1 MKIPQLLRLLRRHLI
16 LLVVTLIAGGVA
28 GFGISALLPPTY
40 SARTELFVSVPTSGD
55 PYEMRMAS
63 DFIKERIQTY
73 VGMVGT
79 ESVLEPVV
87 SDLDL
92 DTTPGELASRVEA
105 ISDPETVLITIQAS
119 ADDADSAARLSTAVS
134 RSLTERISMLENP
147 GKTDSSAIDLIEANE
162 AVPPT
167 RPDGLPRWLFIPIGA
182 LLGLAAGIAVAV
194 VRGTYDNVVR
204 TKNDLAAVTSV
215 PLLAA
220 VPEDRDITYRS
231 NRDGPAIS
239 GVRGESILRLRTNLC
254 FAHVDEDST
263 VLLVS
268 SSRPG
273 EGKTTVGIDLAI
285 ASARAGHNVVLVDA
299 DLRRPTVAAR
309 LGLEGAVGLT
319 TALVS
324 GLGLDELLQTW
335 GDDDLH
341 VLAAG
346 QIPPNPTELLE
357 TRAMSELVS
366 ELAGRFDLVIIDSPP
381 LLPVADGLVLSKLAN
396 RTLLVAAAGGVK
408 SRTVAESVRA
418 LDELGSPI
426 GLVLNRAEMSS
437 AEVDR
442 HRTYGIHTVLA
453 DGPGDAR
460 GHGGHDSPGDV
471 VGPEDVRGHDGRD
484 HPEDAEG
491 PGRQERPATSV
502 GASVEDSDGPETRPM
517 PLVRDDG
524 GYSRS

>member
-1 MKIPQLLRLLRRHLI
+1 MKIPQLFRILRRHLI
-16 LLVVTLIAGGVA
+16 LLVIMLIAGGAA
-28 GFGISALLPPTY
+28 GFGISALMPPSY

-73 VGMVGT
+73 VGMVGS
-79 ESVLEPVV
+79 ESVLEPVIT
-87 SDLDL
+87 DLDL
-92 DTTPGELASRVEA
+92 DTTPRELASRVEA
-105 ISDPETVLITIQAS
+105 ISDPETVLITVQAS
-119 ADDADSAARLSTAVS
+119 AEDADSAARLSTAVS

-162 AVPPT
+162 AVPPS
-167 RPDGLPRWLFIPIGA
+167 RPDGLPHWLFIPIGA

-204 TKNDLAAVTSV
+204 SKNDLAAVTSA

-220 VPEDRDITYRS
+220 VPADRDITYRS
-231 NRDGPAIS
+231 NRDGPAIG
-239 GVRGESILRLRTNLC
+239 GVRGESILRLRTNLS
-254 FAHVDEDST
+254 FAHVDEVST

-273 EGKTTVGIDLAI
+273 EGKTTIGIDLAI
-285 ASARAGHNVVLVDA
+285 ASARAGQSVVLVDA
-299 DLRRPTVAAR
+299 DLRRPTVATR

-335 GDDDLH
+335 GDDELH

-346 QIPPNPTELLE
+346 EIPPNPTELLE
-357 TRAMSELVS
+357 TRAMTELVS
-366 ELAGRFDLVIIDSPP
+366 ELAGRFDLVIIDGPP
-381 LLPVADGLVLSKLAN
+381 LLPVADGLVLSKLAH
-396 RTLLVAAAGGVK
+396 RTLLVAAAGQVK

-418 LDELGSPI
+418 LDELGAPI
-426 GLVLNRAEMSS
+426 GLVLNRAQMSS
-437 AEVDR
+437 AEIDR
-442 HRTYGIHTVLA
+442 HRTYGIRALVPEELEEA
-453 DGPGDAR
+453 DGPEEAEELVEQD
-460 GHGGHDSPGDV
+460 
-471 VGPEDVRGHDGRD
+471 GPL
-484 HPEDAEG
+484 
-491 PGRQERPATSV
+491 TSV
-502 GASVEDSDGPETRPM
+502 PASGEESDGLETSPM

-524 GYSRS
+524 GVSRS